1 MKITKIETN
10 FRRKMFLHT
19 SNPMNFNEN
28 KQNLEKNLINIYP
41 SIEFQ
46 NIIGFGGAFTEAS
59 GYSLAE
65 TPDDI
70 YNNVINDYFSVNGLN
85 YSLCRTHIGS
95 CDFCLKSYS
104 YLYDDNIENFSI
116 EHDKK
121 YIIPMIKKAL
131 KVNPSINFLASPWS
145 PPSFMKDNNRLI
157 LGGKLLPK
165 YYDLYALYLAR
176 YIEKYKKE
184 NINIKYLTL
193 QNEAN
198 FAAPWESCLYSPEEE
213 LTLLNKSIIP
223 CFNSKNINT
232 KLLVWDHNKE
242 KILDRANV
250 YFKNNSNNI
259 AGIAFHWYSG
269 DYFEEVELINKL
281 YPNKLL
287 IHTEGCTGYSRF
299 KKTDEVKNAEIYGHD
314 ILGDLNSGANGF
326 IDWNMSLNYKGGPN
340 HKFNYCN
347 APIMITK
354 NNDNYVKNLSYY
366 YIGHF
371 SKYIKPGAKRIGYS
385 KFTDKIEV
393 CTFKNLDNSVIIVL
407 LNRNDFN
414 MQYTLKFGNHAY
426 KDNLDSHCIVTFII
440 ND

>member
-176 YIEKYKKE
+176 YIEEYKKE

-213 LTLLNKSIIP
+213 LPLHYHLP
-223 CFNSKNINT
+223 
-232 KLLVWDHNKE
+232 VH
-242 KILDRANV
+242 KIHPDT
-250 YFKNNSNNI
+250 S
-259 AGIAFHWYSG
+259 W
-269 DYFEEVELINKL
+269 
-281 YPNKLL
+281 
-287 IHTEGCTGYSRF
+287 
-299 KKTDEVKNAEIYGHD
+299 
-314 ILGDLNSGANGF
+314 
-326 IDWNMSLNYKGGPN
+326 
-340 HKFNYCN
+340 
-347 APIMITK
+347 
-354 NNDNYVKNLSYY
+354 
-366 YIGHF
+366 
-371 SKYIKPGAKRIGYS
+371 
-385 KFTDKIEV
+385 
-393 CTFKNLDNSVIIVL
+393 
-407 LNRNDFN
+407 
-414 MQYTLKFGNHAY
+414 QYLHGLHP
-426 KDNLDSHCIVTFII
+426 DQ
-440 ND
+440 